1 MNYRGRHP
9 VKRAMLGTT
18 RSDADR
24 YWPGIDFEETEH
36 YPVDEKDGSN
46 LTEEGHIVTAVMAA
60 DLQVLCQ
67 MLDNAG
73 LKPSVSDFELG
84 DDAHDEPAVEFK
96 LAPQD
101 YDGMVRYPGERIP
114 MIGSLSI
121 TPKLP
126 DIKSVS
132 TPFLRGYLDFFYG
145 GKVNEIILRRAGKE
159 ELVAYDRGYT
169 AAQEDWSKN
178 VHPLVRAYNAAV
190 FRLMYETQK
199 QEAAQRLEGG
209 LTGVTRRCVELAS
222 RCTSYTITPDELQV
236 ELQSLVEECGSD
248 NELLEGMEDTI
259 VEYRKNYE
267 AHLKEIN

>member
-1 MNYRGRHP
+1 MMNYRGRHP

-18 RSDADR
+18 RNDADR

-36 YPVDEKDGSN
+36 YPTKGAVE
-46 LTEEGHIVTAVMAA
+46 LTEEGHVVTAVMAA

-73 LKPSVSDFELG
+73 LKPSVNDFEL
-84 DDAHDEPAVEFK
+84 DDGAHNEPAVEFK

-101 YDGMVRYPGERIP
+101 YDGMVRYPGEEIP

-126 DIKSVS
+126 EIKSVS
-132 TPFLRGYLDFFYG
+132 TPYLRGYLDFFYG
-145 GKVNEIILRRAGKE
+145 GKMNEVVLGRAGKG

-169 AAQEDWSKN
+169 AAQEDWSKK

-190 FRLMYETQK
+190 FHLMYEIQKREATQ
-199 QEAAQRLEGG
+199 G
-209 LTGVTRRCVELAS
+209 LRTVLTNATSRCVELAS
-222 RCTSYTITPDELQV
+222 RCTSYTITPDELQA
-236 ELQSLVEECGSD
+236 ELQSLVEEYGSD
-248 NELLEGMEDTI
+248 NELLEDMEATV

-267 AHLKEIN
+267 AHLKEVN